1 MVLNKTSVLPRLC
14 VKFISEI
21 MNLKEAQ
28 RLPVIKYVET
38 LGAAFQIQD
47 DVIAVVSEQYA
58 KERGV
63 GEDIRE
69 GKRSLMVIHSMA
81 KGDQS
86 SSRLQHILGLKTNDE
101 ALLREA
107 IGILI
112 DNGSVE
118 FAKRR
123 ARDMMDKAWTELSP
137 QLPAGKPKDN
147 IESLSRFLI
156 DRDI

>member
-1 MVLNKTSVLPRLC
+1 M
-14 VKFISEI
+14 
-21 MNLKEAQ
+21 
-28 RLPVIKYVET
+28 ET

-47 DVIAVVSEQYA
+47 DIIAVVSEQYA

-81 KGDQS
+81 KGDKS
-86 SSRLQHILGLKTNDE
+86 SKRLHHILGLKTNDE

-123 ARDMMDKAWTELSP
+123 A
-137 QLPAGKPKDN
+137 G
-147 IESLSRFLI
+147 
-156 DRDI
+156 

>member
-21 MNLKEAQ
+21 MNLTQAQ

-47 DVIAVVSEQYA
+47 DIIAVVSEQYA

-69 GKRSLMVIHSMA
+69 GKRSLMVIHTFA
-81 KGDQS
+81 KQDQS
-86 SSRLQHILGLKTNDE
+86 S
-101 ALLREA
+101 
-107 IGILI
+107 
-112 DNGSVE
+112 
-118 FAKRR
+118 
-123 ARDMMDKAWTELSP
+123 
-137 QLPAGKPKDN
+137 
-147 IESLSRFLI
+147 
-156 DRDI
+156 

>member
-21 MNLKEAQ
+21 MNLTPAQ

-47 DVIAVVSEQYA
+47 DIIAVVSEQYA

-81 KGDQS
+81 KQDQS
-86 SSRLQHILGLKTNDE
+86 SKRLHHILGLKTNDE

-107 IGILI
+107 IDILI
-112 DNGSVE
+112 DNRSVE

-123 ARDMMDKAWTELSP
+123 AGEMMDSAWQELSP
-137 QLPAGKPKDN
+137 LLPPGKPKDN
-147 IESLSRFLI
+147 IESLSRYLI